1 MLVTMLDYALFHT
14 NFEMMTYWFAT
25 IVLILVASKGNIKKA
40 TPYKLIFWSAF
51 VAMIGVYFQWFFLPV
66 FNARVA
72 PLFHV
77 DAIDFIK
84 DAYGMRGFT
93 PQQGTTSVILIFG
106 EIVILYLREK
116 ALPKIFHNNIAY
128 WLLIVLLIG
137 SIFLT
142 GKRTIAALSL
152 AIPLVIYLLSSGRGM
167 HRVLRLF
174 AVAGILVLGY
184 ELLPYLSQSSEF
196 YSIQRFSL
204 TVEQLQSGE
213 DVISVR
219 EYLWDAAIKA
229 FHENPIFGIGV
240 GKFGAYTNLGTDTHN
255 TYLQVLCEQGIIGFI
270 LYILGIICC
279 LFHSIR
285 ALDIVH
291 DLENRNIIQAALGM
305 QLVFILYAL
314 TGNVNIDIDVIY
326 FYLATALII
335 QIETIDIKQF
345 NFRKLRLLFED
356 RGRKKEI

>member
-1 MLVTMLDYALFHT
+1 M
-14 NFEMMTYWFAT
+14 
-25 IVLILVASKGNIKKA
+25 
-40 TPYKLIFWSAF
+40 
-51 VAMIGVYFQWFFLPV
+51 AMIGVYFQWFFLPV

-204 TVEQLQSGE
+204 TVSVLLLYSG
-213 DVISVR
+213 S
-219 EYLWDAAIKA
+219 
-229 FHENPIFGIGV
+229 
-240 GKFGAYTNLGTDTHN
+240 GTVAC
-255 TYLQVLCEQGIIGFI
+255 QPP
-270 LYILGIICC
+270 
-279 LFHSIR
+279 S
-285 ALDIVH
+285 
-291 DLENRNIIQAALGM
+291 
-305 QLVFILYAL
+305 
-314 TGNVNIDIDVIY
+314 
-326 FYLATALII
+326 YLAPHLRKIHRPSRNRLDDHPSRPLRA
-335 QIETIDIKQF
+335 ES
-345 NFRKLRLLFED
+345 FR
-356 RGRKKEI
+356 I